1 MSEFLMKNYNPLPVS
16 FVKGEGSWLID
27 DRGERYLDALGGIAV
42 CALGHSH
49 PSLSEVIS
57 EQAASLM
64 HTSNIYRIASQEE
77 LAKKLVIH
85 SGMSNVFFCNS
96 GAEANEAAI
105 KLARLYASKRKI
117 SNPHIV
123 VMENSFH
130 GRTMAT
136 LSATGSKR
144 VHQGFAPLVPGFKH
158 VPYNNI
164 EVLKSTVDAEKN
176 IVAVMIEPIQ
186 GEGGIIVPDKDYLKK
201 IRSICDENNLLM
213 IVDEVQ
219 TGMCRT
225 GKWFAFQHENILPDI
240 ITIAKALGNGVP
252 IGACLARG
260 ESSKLFQ
267 PGSHGSTFG
276 GGPFVSS
283 IALKVIDI
291 LEKHKMDEYAAKLG
305 SYLIDKFKK
314 SLEGTQGIV
323 DIRGKG
329 LMIGIEL
336 EKDCPNLVEKALENK
351 LLINVTSGKVI
362 RLLPPL
368 IMNEKEADQVVSI
381 LTSILKKY

>member
-1 MSEFLMKNYNPLPVS
+1 MKNYNPLPVS

-57 EQAASLM
+57 EQSASLM

-158 VPYNNI
+158 IPYNNI

>member
-1 MSEFLMKNYNPLPVS
+1 
-16 FVKGEGSWLID
+16 
-27 DRGERYLDALGGIAV
+27 
-42 CALGHSH
+42 
-49 PSLSEVIS
+49 
-57 EQAASLM
+57 
-64 HTSNIYRIASQEE
+64 
-77 LAKKLVIH
+77 
-85 SGMSNVFFCNS
+85 
-96 GAEANEAAI
+96 
-105 KLARLYASKRKI
+105 
-117 SNPHIV
+117 
-123 VMENSFH
+123 
-130 GRTMAT
+130 
-136 LSATGSKR
+136 
-144 VHQGFAPLVPGFKH
+144 
-158 VPYNNI
+158 
-164 EVLKSTVDAEKN
+164 
-176 IVAVMIEPIQ
+176 
-186 GEGGIIVPDKDYLKK
+186 
-201 IRSICDENNLLM
+201 M

-276 GGPFVSS
+276 GGPFVTK

-291 LEKHKMDEYAAKLG
+291 LEKNKMDEYAAKLG
-305 SYLIDKFKK
+305 SYLIDNFKK